1 MIQLLCK
8 TFSVLQFLIKLI
20 FELPCDSAIA
30 LSRMNPRE
38 MKTYTFA
45 QNLIIGTS
53 LVVQGFRIHLAMQV

>member
-8 TFSVLQFLIKLI
+8 TFSVLQFLVKLNI
-20 FELPCDSAIA
+20 ELLCDSAIA

-45 QNLIIGTS
+45 QTLIVGTS
-53 LVVQGFRIHLAMQV
+53 LVVQGFRIHFAVQV

>member
-8 TFSVLQFLIKLI
+8 TFSVLQFLVKLNI
-20 FELPCDSAIA
+20 ELPCDSATA
-30 LSRMNPRE
+30 LSGMNPRE

-45 QNLIIGTS
+45 QNLLIGTS